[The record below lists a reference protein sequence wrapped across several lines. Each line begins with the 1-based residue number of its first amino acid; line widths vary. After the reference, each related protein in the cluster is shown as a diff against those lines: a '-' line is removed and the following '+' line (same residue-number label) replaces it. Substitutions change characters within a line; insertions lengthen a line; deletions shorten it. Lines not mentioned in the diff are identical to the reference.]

1 MVVVMMVIEGILVMV
16 IKAILM
22 LMKVLS
28 TSHSALSEPGSP
40 LSTVHIN
47 LLRPPIPFMRF
58 KNNFHASEPK
68 RDGNLGGLYELTQKP
83 IAAPVRL
90 RQEAG

>member
-1 MVVVMMVIEGILVMV
+1 MVVMMMTERVLVMV
-16 IKAILM
+16 MMVVKVILV

-28 TSHSALSEPGSP
+28 TSHGALSEPGSP

-47 LLRPPIPFMRF
+47 LLCHPISFMRF

-68 RDGNLGGLYELTQKP
+68 QGMEILEAYTCSLRSRSQCLGG
-83 IAAPVRL
+83 
-90 RQEAG
+90 